1 MIVRLDPAAPG
12 SPAEQIV
19 TQIAASIDAGE
30 VAAGAPLPTIRA
42 LARDLGVAP
51 GTVARAYADLERDGW
66 VVAQGRR
73 GTSVAP
79 GRPKRFD
86 DDVAAA
92 ARALARAVAASRLDI
107 GDAHRAVDLAFARLE
122 RGT

>member
-1 MIVRLDPAAPG
+1 MILRLDPAGTG
-12 SPAEQIV
+12 SAAEQIA
-19 TQIAASIDAGE
+19 TQVAASIEAGE

-51 GTVARAYADLERDGW
+51 GTVARAYAELERDGW
-66 VVAQGRR
+66 VVTQGRR

-86 DDVAAA
+86 DEVAAA
-92 ARALARAVAASRLDI
+92 ARALARAVTASRLDV
-107 GDAHRAVDLAFARLE
+107 GDAHRAIDVAFARLE